1 MSSVNYKLAGEFVE
15 CCDCYTI
22 CPCWVN
28 ERPDEDHCSSLYIW
42 TFEKGSHIQGH
53 PIGDTSV
60 AAAAFYRRRSGVKS
74 ADKGK
79 DKQDN
84 EKRKLGRPQISIDPE
99 QQQAENDRRQ
109 TSSSNM
115 QSAIY
120 VDHNLD
126 EPTRNLLI
134 DAFSGR
140 SIDRL
145 KSLQRLVGTVVDSG
159 PAKIDRH
166 PSNGGWE
173 ITVTTFENE
182 EDKKGIRIA
191 QASYTEATMKGQ
203 DWPLSLK
210 DTALH
215 YELGIEGAVE
225 LQKVSR
231 FEMAVSPLPGGPFV
245 YAGRSGM
252 AARFNY
258 SRGL

>member
-1 MSSVNYKLAGEFVE
+1 MSSVKNKLSGEFVE

-42 TFEKGSHIQGH
+42 TFDEGSLIQGQ
-53 PIGDTSV
+53 PIGGISV

-74 ADKGK
+74 ADNPK
-79 DKQDN
+79 DKQERED
-84 EKRKLGRPQISIDPE
+84 KKLGRPQISIDPE
-99 QQQAENDRRQ
+99 QQNADDPAQ
-109 TSSSNM
+109 TPSSNM

-120 VDHNLD
+120 VDDTLD
-126 EPTRNLLI
+126 EPTRKLLI

-140 SIDRL
+140 SIERL
-145 KSLQRLVGTVVDSG
+145 KCLQRLVGTVVDSG
-159 PAKIDRH
+159 PATIDRKV
-166 PSNGGWE
+166 SNGGWE
-173 ITVTTFENE
+173 ITVTVN
-182 EDKKGIRIA
+182 GSRLA

-203 DWPLSLK
+203 DWPLSLN

>member
-1 MSSVNYKLAGEFVE
+1 MSSVNHKLAGEFVE

-42 TFEKGSHIQGH
+42 TFENGSQIEGH
-53 PIGDTSV
+53 DIGGKSV
-60 AAAAFYRRRSGVKS
+60 AAAAFYRRRSSVKS
-74 ADKGK
+74 ADNAK
-79 DKQDN
+79 DKQDRE
-84 EKRKLGRPQISIDPE
+84 EKKLGRPQISIDPE
-99 QQQAENDRRQ
+99 QQNADNPVL

-120 VDHNLD
+120 VDDTLD
-126 EPTRNLLI
+126 EPTRKLLI

-140 SIDRL
+140 SIERL

-159 PAKIDRH
+159 PATIDRH
-166 PSNGGWE
+166 VSNGGWE
-173 ITVTTFENE
+173 ITVTVN
-182 EDKKGIRIA
+182 GSRLA

-215 YELGIEGAVE
+215 YELGIDGAVE

-258 SRGL
+258 SRGS

>member
-1 MSSVNYKLAGEFVE
+1 MSSFNHQLAGEFVE

-42 TFEKGSHIQGH
+42 TFGKGAHIEGRD
-53 PIGDTSV
+53 IAGKSLV
-60 AAAAFYRRRSGVKS
+60 AAAFYRRRSGVKL
-74 ADKGK
+74 ADNAR
-79 DKQDN
+79 DKQDGK
-84 EKRKLGRPQISIDPE
+84 EKKLGRAQISIDPE
-99 QQQAENDRRQ
+99 RQNAEDKLKAP
-109 TSSSNM
+109 SSNM

-120 VDHNLD
+120 VDD
-126 EPTRNLLI
+126 TIKDPITEKLLI

-159 PAKIDRH
+159 LATIDRKE
-166 PSNGGWE
+166 SNRGWE
-173 ITVTTFENE
+173 VTVTV
-182 EDKKGIRIA
+182 DGSRLA

-215 YELGIEGAVE
+215 YELGIDGAVE

-252 AARFNY
+252 SAQFNY
-258 SRGL
+258 SRG

>member
-1 MSSVNYKLAGEFVE
+1 MSSVNHKLAGEFVE

-42 TFEKGSHIQGH
+42 TFDDDAHIQGH
-53 PIGDTSV
+53 PIGGKSV

-74 ADKGK
+74 ADKT
-79 DKQDN
+79 DS
-84 EKRKLGRPQISIDPE
+84 EERKLGRPQISIDPE
-99 QQQAENDRRQ
+99 QQQAENDRQR

-120 VDHNLD
+120 VDDTLD
-126 EPTRNLLI
+126 EPTQNLLI

-159 PAKIDRH
+159 PATIDRH

-191 QASYTEATMKGQ
+191 QASYTEAKIKGQ
-203 DWPLSLK
+203 DWPLTLN

>member
-1 MSSVNYKLAGEFVE
+1 MVPTLMDTISLANQWQQQHF
-15 CCDCYTI
+15 I
-22 CPCWVN
+22 
-28 ERPDEDHCSSLYIW
+28 
-42 TFEKGSHIQGH
+42 
-53 PIGDTSV
+53 
-60 AAAAFYRRRSGVKS
+60 A
-74 ADKGK
+74 K
-79 DKQDN
+79 DKQDSE
-84 EKRKLGRPQISIDPE
+84 EKKLGRAQISIDPE
-99 QQQAENDRRQ
+99 QQKADDPAR
-109 TSSSNM
+109 TPSSNM

-120 VDHNLD
+120 VDD
-126 EPTRNLLI
+126 TIEDPIAQKLLI

-140 SIDRL
+140 SIERL
-145 KSLQRLVGTVVDSG
+145 KSLQRLVGMVVDSG
-159 PAKIDRH
+159 PATIDRKV
-166 PSNGGWE
+166 SNGGWE
-173 ITVTTFENE
+173 ITVTVN
-182 EDKKGIRIA
+182 GSRLA

>member
-1 MSSVNYKLAGEFVE
+1 MSLFNHKLSGEFVE

-42 TFEKGSHIQGH
+42 TFDDDAHIQGH
-53 PIGDTSV
+53 PIGGKSV

-74 ADKGK
+74 ADNANDKK
-79 DKQDN
+79 DGE
-84 EKRKLGRPQISIDPE
+84 EKKLGRPQISIDPE
-99 QQQAENDRRQ
+99 QQNAEDDRQ
-109 TSSSNM
+109 QMPASNM

-120 VDHNLD
+120 VDD
-126 EPTRNLLI
+126 RIEDPITRQLLI

-140 SIDRL
+140 SIERL
-145 KSLQRLVGTVVDSG
+145 KCLQRLVGTVVDNGS
-159 PAKIDRH
+159 ATIDRH

-173 ITVTTFENE
+173 ITVTVN
-182 EDKKGIRIA
+182 GSRIA
-191 QASYTEATMKGQ
+191 QASYTEAKIRGQ
-203 DWPLSLK
+203 EWPLTLN

-215 YELGIEGAVE
+215 YELGIDGAVE
-225 LQKVSR
+225 LQKVHR

-258 SRGL
+258 RSGS

>member
-1 MSSVNYKLAGEFVE
+1 MSSVNHKLAGEFVE

-42 TFEKGSHIQGH
+42 TFDDDAHIQGH
-53 PIGDTSV
+53 PIGGKSV

-74 ADKGK
+74 ADKT
-79 DKQDN
+79 DS
-84 EKRKLGRPQISIDPE
+84 EERKLGRPQISIDPE
-99 QQQAENDRRQ
+99 QQQAENDRQR

-120 VDHNLD
+120 VDDTLD
-126 EPTRNLLI
+126 EPTQNLLI

-159 PAKIDRH
+159 PATIDRQV
-166 PSNGGWE
+166 SNGGWE
-173 ITVTTFENE
+173 ITVTVN
-182 EDKKGIRIA
+182 GSRLA